1 MQFVEGETLRQTI
14 GGRPMSLESLLSIS
28 LQVAD
33 GLAAAH
39 AHGIIHREIKSG
51 NIIAARGQA
60 KVLDF
65 GLAKLLE
72 RDGGEAGT
80 DMTLSGAVIGTPAS
94 MSPEQARNEQ
104 VDHRSDIFSFG
115 VVMYEMAT
123 GRTPFDGKTRADVI
137 SALLRETQTPA
148 ADLNSEIPARMSGLI
163 NRALA
168 KEPADRYQSIP
179 EMVVDLRRVVSDGGG
194 LMHFSTL
201 SEAPRCRAPV
211 PFRRPALLGTFRAAG
226 FKIER
231 QSFWGH
237 GGDNRR
243 SGVGNLLLK
252 TRTTAA
258 GQADQINRGASVQA
272 VNSRKQR

>member
-39 AHGIIHREIKSG
+39 AQGIIHRDIKSG
-51 NIIAARGQA
+51 NIIVTRRGQA

-72 RDGGEAGT
+72 RDGGEAAT
-80 DMTLSGAVIGTPAS
+80 DMTISGAVIGTPAS

-123 GRTPFDGKTRADVI
+123 GRTPFDGKNACRRE
-137 SALLRETQTPA
+137 SAGC
-148 ADLNSEIPARMSGLI
+148 SEKRKRP
-163 NRALA
+163 
-168 KEPADRYQSIP
+168 
-179 EMVVDLRRVVSDGGG
+179 
-194 LMHFSTL
+194 
-201 SEAPRCRAPV
+201 PR
-211 PFRRPALLGTFRAAG
+211 
-226 FKIER
+226 
-231 QSFWGH
+231 
-237 GGDNRR
+237 N
-243 SGVGNLLLK
+243 
-252 TRTTAA
+252 
-258 GQADQINRGASVQA
+258 
-272 VNSRKQR
+272 